1 MAKRRIVWTKLAHLE
16 RIKILNYWYNKTKSK
31 AYSKKLNKLCSETN
45 KHLWTHPEIG
55 RISKDNSIR
64 ITIVRDYL
72 IFYEFTTTELI
83 IFSVWD
89 TRRDEK
95 DTEFDYI
102 S

>member
-1 MAKRRIVWTKLAHLE
+1 MAKRRIVWTKSAHLE
-16 RIKILNYWYNKTKSK
+16 RIEILNYWYNKTKSK
-31 AYSKKLNKLCSETN
+31 AYSKKLNKLFSETN
-45 KHLWTHPEIG
+45 KLLWTHPEIG
-55 RISKDNSIR
+55 RVSKDNSIR

-72 IFYEFTTTELI
+72 IFYEFTTIELI

>member
-1 MAKRRIVWTKLAHLE
+1 MAKRRIVWTKSAHLE
-16 RIKILNYWYNKTKSK
+16 RIEILNYWYNKTKSK
-31 AYSKKLNKLCSETN
+31 AYSKKLNKLFSETN
-45 KHLWTHPEIG
+45 KLLWTHPEIG
-55 RISKDNSIR
+55 RVSKDNSIR

>member
-1 MAKRRIVWTKLAHLE
+1 MAKRRIVWTKSAHLE
-16 RIKILNYWYNKTKSK
+16 RIEILNYWYNKTKSK
-31 AYSKKLNKLCSETN
+31 AYSKKLNKLFSETN
-45 KHLWTHPEIG
+45 KLLWTHPEIG
-55 RISKDNSIR
+55 SISKDNSIR

>member
-1 MAKRRIVWTKLAHLE
+1 MAKRRIVWTKSAHLE

-31 AYSKKLNKLCSETN
+31 AYSKKLNKLFSETN
-45 KHLWTHPEIG
+45 KLLWTHPEIG
-55 RISKDNSIR
+55 RVSKDNSIR

-83 IFSVWD
+83 ILSVWD

>member
-1 MAKRRIVWTKLAHLE
+1 MAKRRIVRTKSAHLE
-16 RIKILNYWYNKTKSK
+16 RIEILNYWYSKTKSK
-31 AYSKKLNKLCSETN
+31 SYSKKLNKLFSETI
-45 KHLWTHPEIG
+45 KLLCTHPEIG

-72 IFYEFTTTELI
+72 IFYEFNKTELI
-83 IFSVWD
+83 ILSVWD

-95 DTEFDYI
+95 DTKFHYI

>member
-1 MAKRRIVWTKLAHLE
+1 MAKRRIVWTKTAHLE
-16 RIKILNYWYNKTKSK
+16 RIEILTYWFNKTKSK
-31 AYSKKLNKLCSETN
+31 TYSKKLNKLFSETI
-45 KHLWTHPEIG
+45 KLLCTHHEIG
-55 RISKDNSIR
+55 RASKDSSIR

-83 IFSVWD
+83 ILSVWD

-95 DTEFDYI
+95 ETEFDYI

>member
-31 AYSKKLNKLCSETN
+31 AYSKKLNKLFSETN
-45 KHLWTHPEIG
+45 KLLWTHPEIG

-83 IFSVWD
+83 ILSVWD

>member
-1 MAKRRIVWTKLAHLE
+1 MVKRRIVWTKSAHLE
-16 RIKILNYWYNKTKSK
+16 RIEILNYWFNKTKSK
-31 AYSKKLNKLCSETN
+31 PYSKKLNKLFSETI
-45 KHLWTHPEIG
+45 KLLCTHPEIG
-55 RISKDNSIR
+55 RITKDNSIR

-83 IFSVWD
+83 ILSVWD

>member
-1 MAKRRIVWTKLAHLE
+1 MVKRRIVWTKLAHLE

-31 AYSKKLNKLCSETN
+31 AYSKKLNKLFSETN
-45 KHLWTHPEIG
+45 KLLWTHPEIG

>member
-1 MAKRRIVWTKLAHLE
+1 MVKRRIVWTKSAHLE
-16 RIKILNYWYNKTKSK
+16 RIEILNYWFNKTKSK
-31 AYSKKLNKLCSETN
+31 AYSKKLNKLFSETI
-45 KHLWTHPEIG
+45 KLLCTHPEIC
-55 RISKDNSIR
+55 RITKDNSIR

-83 IFSVWD
+83 ILSVWD

>member
-1 MAKRRIVWTKLAHLE
+1 MAKRRIVWTKSAHLE

-31 AYSKKLNKLCSETN
+31 AYSKKLNKLFSETN
-45 KHLWTHPEIG
+45 KLLWTHPEIG
-55 RISKDNSIR
+55 SISKDNSIR

-72 IFYEFTTTELI
+72 IFYEFTRTELI

-89 TRRDEK
+89 TRRDQK

>member
-31 AYSKKLNKLCSETN
+31 AYSKKLNKLFSETN
-45 KHLWTHPEIG
+45 KLLWTHPEIG

>member
-1 MAKRRIVWTKLAHLE
+1 MAKRRIVWTKSAHLE
-16 RIKILNYWYNKTKSK
+16 RIEILNYWYSKTKSK
-31 AYSKKLNKLCSETN
+31 TYSRKLNKLFYETI
-45 KHLWTHPEIG
+45 KLLCTHPEIG
-55 RISKDNSIR
+55 RTSKDSSIR

-83 IFSVWD
+83 ILSVWD

-95 DTEFDYI
+95 DTKFYYI

>member
-1 MAKRRIVWTKLAHLE
+1 MAKRRIVWTKSAHLE

-31 AYSKKLNKLCSETN
+31 AYSKKLNKLFSETN
-45 KHLWTHPEIG
+45 KLLWTHPEIG